1 MGIILINDIYDQY
14 FAALPTAQSERPIR
28 SISGV
33 VTALSKGLSCK
44 VSLHDRKTRNP
55 IRETYSDSIGNY
67 SFTGLP
73 FKSYFVMV
81 LHPVPNYNA
90 VIQDNVVPK

>member
-33 VTALSKGLSCK
+33 VTVLSKGLSCK
-44 VSLHDRKTRNP
+44 VSLHDRKTRNVLRST
-55 IRETYSDSIGNY
+55 ISNIDGSY
-67 SFTGLP
+67 SFTSLP
-73 FKSYFVMV
+73 LGKFFVMA
-81 LHPVPNYNA
+81 LHPVLNYNA